1 MTGDKQASKVNRLL
15 GSNEKI
21 LQLLNW
27 KSQYSLDE
35 GLRHTIDFL
44 KGNLD
49 KYKIDIY
56 IIFRFFSIFA
66 DYN

>member
-1 MTGDKQASKVNRLL
+1 MTGDEQASKVNRLL

-21 LQLLNW
+21 LQLSNW

-49 KYKIDIY
+49 K
-56 IIFRFFSIFA
+56 
-66 DYN
+66 

>member
-1 MTGDKQASKVNRLL
+1 MTGDEQASKVNRLL

-21 LQLLNW
+21 LQLSNW

-56 IIFRFFSIFA
+56 NI
-66 DYN
+66 

>member
-1 MTGDKQASKVNRLL
+1 MAGDEQASKVNRLL

-21 LQLLNW
+21 LQLSNW

-56 IIFRFFSIFA
+56 NI
-66 DYN
+66 

>member
-66 DYN
+66 DYK